1 IPLLG
6 WLFKY
11 RTQKKNKTNLM
22 VFLRPVIVRSPQ
34 DSYNF
39 TASRYEYMRA
49 LEKAV
54 SRDKLPIL
62 EGFKPVRPP
71 EKDESAPSGAYSSG
85 PEMPFGPPDI
95 PNNADKK
102 ADQPSP

>member
-39 TASRYEYMRA
+39 TASRYEYMRV
-49 LEKAV
+49 LEKLTGKE
-54 SRDKLPIL
+54 SMPLL
-62 EGFKPVRPP
+62 ESFKPVKPP
-71 EKDESAPSGAYSSG
+71 AKPEEFPEGGAASDESG
-85 PEMPFGPPDI
+85 MLFGPQDMTP
-95 PNNADKK
+95 
-102 ADQPSP
+102 